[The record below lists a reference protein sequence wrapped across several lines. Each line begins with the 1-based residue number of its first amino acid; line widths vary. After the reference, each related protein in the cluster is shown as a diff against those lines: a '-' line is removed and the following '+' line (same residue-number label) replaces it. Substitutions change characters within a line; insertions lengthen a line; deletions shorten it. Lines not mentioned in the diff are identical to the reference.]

1 MNLKP
6 GAQYQRKFPPH
17 KRFTIAEVD
26 SYGSN
31 IRVAWEDG
39 QMSYLTPEVIDD
51 TCDEVGGPPVEEE
64 NTEPEV
70 TPEEDAEAIASMP
83 QFRRRGTP
91 AIEYHANG
99 NGQTQTAEPAA
110 PHCER
115 CAGPEP
121 DWNVHPEMK
130 PGAVGW
136 RRNQILASLEGL
148 SIAQALEVLADVRTA
163 IFEQKITRR

>member
-17 KRFTIAEVD
+17 KRFVIAEVD
-26 SYGSN
+26 TYGSN

-51 TCDEVGGPPVEEE
+51 TCDEVGAPPAEEE

-70 TPEEDAEAIASMP
+70 TPEEDAEAMASMP
-83 QFRRRGTP
+83 QFRRRVTP

-99 NGQTQTAEPAA
+99 NGQTQTPEPAEA
-110 PHCER
+110 DNGRAER
-115 CAGPEP
+115 
-121 DWNVHPEMK
+121 
-130 PGAVGW
+130 
-136 RRNQILASLEGL
+136 ILELLAGL

-163 IFEQKITRR
+163 IFEQKISPR